1 MKEDVY
7 SKDMTEK
14 LVELE
19 RMIQNISEFSQEF
32 GIEPLYGMFIRS
44 YIYRDCI
51 DDMGLFLL

>member
-44 YIYRDCI
+44 YIQ
-51 DDMGLFLL
+51 GLH